1 MRNTRRVTEQL
12 LDPHSSPA
20 LSRERVSAPQ
30 QLYAAETVY
39 ERVEALD
46 AVPTVSGLRGL
57 LLCAA
62 AAPPVWAVLAAILAR
77 ELAARG
83 PGVFFSSR
91 HRRLEDLPLPPALS
105 PGGAPLGPPVPLRE
119 ALSAEAAEAAAAG
132 GAGGGGGGG
141 EPRLMRVMIDVG
153 GGVRLHAVR
162 YAASASSPTAASS
175 PASGSA
181 SSPTSA
187 GPRKPLMLM
196 LHGFPECWYSWRDQ
210 LAAFRDE
217 YEVVAVD
224 MRGFGWSDKPA
235 GVGAYG
241 LEALSEDVKA
251 VVGALGYSS
260 CTLLAHDW
268 GGVVAWAAAGRYP
281 GLCDRLVALA
291 APHWLLYKSNWGPE
305 QALRS
310 AYFIT
315 FQAPWAAEA
324 LLTHSDAH
332 FLEGLWAPG
341 ADTAPRTAAGAV
353 TRQDMEVYKAA
364 LLQPGAATAALNY
377 YRALLRGD
385 VGLRPVSP
393 EVDRALRR
401 RLAELPVLVVWGEQ
415 DHALGVGNL
424 RGLEQVAPRAEVH
437 VLPGVSHWIQG
448 DARAPLAAL
457 MADWLARHPLPPQAR

>member
-1 MRNTRRVTEQL
+1 MSSARGLPPACTRRIQAQARPSGGLEQQ
-12 LDPHSSPA
+12 
-20 LSRERVSAPQ
+20 E
-30 QLYAAETVY
+30 AAAY

-62 AAPPVWAVLAAILAR
+62 ATPVVWGVLAGILVR

-83 PGVFFSSR
+83 PGAFFSSR
-91 HRRLEDLPLPPALS
+91 PRRLDDLPMPPALS
-105 PGGAPLGPPVPLRE
+105 PGGAPLGPAVPLQ
-119 ALSAEAAEAAAAG
+119 ALSEEEAGAAAG
-132 GAGGGGGGG
+132 AATGPAAGGGGG
-141 EPRLMRVMIDVG
+141 EPQRLQRVMIDVG

-162 YAASASSPTAASS
+162 YTPLPA
-175 PASGSA
+175 ASGS
-181 SSPTSA
+181 SSNPS

-210 LAAFRDE
+210 LAAYRHE

-224 MRGFGWSDKPA
+224 MRGFGWSDKPP
-235 GVGAYG
+235 GAAAYS
-241 LEALSEDVKA
+241 LEALTADVKA
-251 VVGALGYSS
+251 VVGALGYRS

-291 APHWLLYKSNWGPE
+291 APHWLLYKANWGPG

-315 FQAPWAAEA
+315 FQAPGAAEA
-324 LLTHSDAH
+324 LLTHSDAD
-332 FLEGLWAPG
+332 FLDTLWAPG
-341 ADTAPRTAAGAV
+341 ADTAPKTAGGALTAA
-353 TRQDMEVYKAA
+353 DMEVYKAA

-385 VGLRPVSP
+385 VGLMLVSP
-393 EVDRALRR
+393 EVDAALRR
-401 RLAELPVLVVWGEQ
+401 RLDELPVLVVWGEQ

-424 RGLEQVAPRAEVH
+424 QGVEQVAPRSEVH
-437 VLPGVSHWIQG
+437 VLPGISHWIQADG
-448 DARAPLAAL
+448 REPLAAL
-457 MADWLARHPLPPQAR
+457 LADWLARHPLPPAPAPVRQ